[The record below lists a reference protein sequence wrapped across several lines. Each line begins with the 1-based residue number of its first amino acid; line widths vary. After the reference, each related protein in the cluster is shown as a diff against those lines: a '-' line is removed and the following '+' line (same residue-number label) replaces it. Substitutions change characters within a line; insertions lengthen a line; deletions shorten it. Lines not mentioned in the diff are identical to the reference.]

1 MRGRTNRKYSRMDA
15 ITANLVNRGLTIQA
29 TTGPKDAVRFL
40 TTNGIDQATI
50 KRVLACPNQRR
61 PHG

>member
-1 MRGRTNRKYSRMDA
+1 MRGRTTRKYSRMDWL
-15 ITANLVNRGLTIQA
+15 TANLVNRALTIQI
-29 TTGPKDAVRFL
+29 TTGPKDALRFL
-40 TTNGIDQATI
+40 RTNGIELTTI

>member
-1 MRGRTNRKYSRMDA
+1 MDWL
-15 ITANLVNRGLTIQA
+15 TANLVNRALTIQI
-29 TTGPKDAVRFL
+29 TTGPKDALRFL
-40 TTNGIDQATI
+40 RTNGIELTTI

>member
-15 ITANLVNRGLTIQA
+15 ITANLVNRGLTIQV
-29 TTGPKDAVRFL
+29 TTGPRDAVRFL
-40 TTNGIDQATI
+40 TTNGIGLATI
-50 KRVLACPNQRR
+50 RRVLACPNQRR